1 MKSHSHYYLV
11 IIGEPNG
18 SYEYA
23 IYFYTKAGLLDLAS
37 DGLFQ
42 DLPWPFPRPA
52 MAFSKTFAGGAF
64 SKIVLAFSKALS
76 PFPFSK
82 G

>member
-1 MKSHSHYYLV
+1 MKLHSHYYLV
-11 IIGEPNG
+11 IIGESNN

-23 IYFYTKAGLLDLAS
+23 IYVYTKAGLLYLAS

-42 DLPWPFPRPA
+42 DLPWPFPRPLQ
-52 MAFSKTFAGGAF
+52 GGAF
-64 SKIVLAFSKALS
+64 SKTVLAFSKALS